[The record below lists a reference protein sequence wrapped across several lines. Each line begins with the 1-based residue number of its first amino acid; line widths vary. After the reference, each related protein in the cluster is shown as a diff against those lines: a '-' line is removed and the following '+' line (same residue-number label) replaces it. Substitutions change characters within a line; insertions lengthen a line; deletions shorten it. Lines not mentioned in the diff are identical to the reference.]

1 MDKKETIGILSTLAL
16 DYRVLFN
23 HSMEIKKVLSNNLS
37 EDILEATFEKRGILL
52 DKLNSLI
59 KYYEPINKFCNLTDS
74 TRWDSETSELLQ
86 QVKQELNAIAIL
98 NEEIVSLIKQRI
110 NDITSYL
117 IKIQEG
123 KHYVNTIKM
132 HYDSIPFLVNIC
144 G

>member
-1 MDKKETIGILSTLAL
+1 MKTIGILSTLAL
-16 DYRVLFN
+16 DYRLLLN
-23 HSMEIKKVLSNNLS
+23 HTMEIKKALSNDLS
-37 EDILEATFEKRGILL
+37 EDILETTFEKRGLL
-52 DKLNSLI
+52 LEKLNSLI
-59 KYYEPINKFCNLTDS
+59 KYYDPINKFCNLTDS
-74 TRWDSETSELLQ
+74 TRWDSETNELLQ

-117 IKIQEG
+117 MKIQEG

-132 HYDSIPFLVNIC
+132 HYSSTPSFVNIC